1 MPVERT
7 SPVHLEDAVDDVAD
21 GVSRYKVTSLPP
33 REAAHH
39 DLVKVLTLWR
49 ETPA

>member
-21 GVSRYKVTSLPP
+21 GVSRYKVTSLTPP
-33 REAAHH
+33 AAKR
-39 DLVKVLTLWR
+39 LIR
-49 ETPA
+49 